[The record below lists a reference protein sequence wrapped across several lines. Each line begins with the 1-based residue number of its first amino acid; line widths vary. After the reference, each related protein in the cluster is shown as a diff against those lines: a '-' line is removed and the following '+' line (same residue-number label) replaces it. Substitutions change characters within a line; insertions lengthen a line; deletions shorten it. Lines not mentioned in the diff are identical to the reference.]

1 MIFTLFY
8 TFVFLQIPNL
18 TGSGLFLTGGLFLPG
33 IFFRSWTLFPVRSPF
48 LPGGLFPAR
57 GPFPPGGLFP
67 ARGPFSCPEVFSC
80 PEAFSLPG
88 AQPRRPDRKKRPENG
103 EKKRREKAKKSGG
116 RSQLSPPSRRIRKGG
131 GETLPP
137 HLAAA
142 GRIPHGVRAPGPD
155 RSAKIGILA
164 EKAAPRGGKR
174 RSGAARP
181 LNRRFPSGRRWRS
194 RS

>member
-1 MIFTLFY
+1 MCDIFIAFRFGIYRVHKKYIWFWILLLF
-8 TFVFLQIPNL
+8 VLPIIP
-18 TGSGLFLTGGLFLPG
+18 
-33 IFFRSWTLFPVRSPF
+33 
-48 LPGGLFPAR
+48 PGGLFPAR

-67 ARGPFSCPEVFSC
+67 ARGPFSCPGSF
-80 PEAFSLPG
+80 FLPG
-88 AQPRRPDRKKRPENG
+88 AQPRVRTEKNG
-103 EKKRREKAKKSGG
+103 RETAKKRRETAKKRRKKAKKSGG

-142 GRIPHGVRAPGPD
+142 GRIPHGVRVPGPD

>member
-8 TFVFLQIPNL
+8 TFVFLQIPNPR
-18 TGSGLFLTGGLFLPG
+18 G
-33 IFFRSWTLFPVRSPF
+33 FR
-48 LPGGLFPAR
+48 
-57 GPFPPGGLFP
+57 
-67 ARGPFSCPEVFSC
+67 PFSCPEVFFLPGGFSC
-80 PEAFSLPG
+80 PGPFPCPEPFPCPG
-88 AQPRRPDRKKRPENG
+88 RNPGVRTGKNG
-103 EKKRREKAKKSGG
+103 RETAKKRRKKAKKSGG

-142 GRIPHGVRAPGPD
+142 GRIPHGIRAPGPD
-155 RSAKIGILA
+155 RNAKIGILA